1 MEAKDHINIFVSDVA
16 KEQIKQKLLKR
27 GTPNSYL
34 RIGVKGGGCSG
45 FKYILQFEDNID
57 DKDLVFDIGSTK
69 LLVDPKSIL
78 YLNGMTLD
86 WDQNLMGR
94 GFKFLNPL
102 EQSKCGCG
110 LSVSLNKDKL

>member
-1 MEAKDHINIFVSDVA
+1 MEVKDHINIFVSDVA
-16 KEQIKQKLLKR
+16 KEQIRQKLLTR

-45 FKYILQFEDNID
+45 FRYLIQFEEDMNE
-57 DKDLVFDIGSTK
+57 KDLVFDIGSTK
-69 LLVDPKSIL
+69 LLVDPKSIS

-86 WDQNLMGR
+86 WEQNLMGR

-110 LSVSLNKDKL
+110 LSVSINKDKL